1 MSSLPPLASR
11 PTDQPINSGSASP
24 AHTPYSILYTLT
36 AALCATWA
44 ATFALLTTH
53 NPLTRAITMG
63 ADLAK
68 EQALKAMPQ
77 ELAGVL
83 ALPVIQ
89 LINQYVGPYTLIGEA
104 FMGTW
109 AILLTLALPAA
120 FLLLGFIIVHGVLL
134 IGGAPGGW
142 KGTARAFLVN
152 HACADLATLAWAGL
166 LLTILNTRYSILSFS
181 LLLLAGL
188 LLIRLVAHSWLL
200 VSLAR
205 VHSLGALRIIFLGLP
220 SLLFA
225 LAVSSLITTALWA
238 WLVSDLALAA
248 LR

>member
-1 MSSLPPLASR
+1 VPLWC
-11 PTDQPINSGSASP
+11 
-24 AHTPYSILYTLT
+24 LV
-36 AALCATWA
+36 
-44 ATFALLTTH
+44 ALLVTWFLHLKLLLTH
-53 NPLTRAITMG
+53 NPLTRAITLG
-63 ADLAK
+63 TDLAK
-68 EQALKAMPQ
+68 EQALKAIPQ
-77 ELAGVL
+77 EWMGGLAQ
-83 ALPVIQ
+83 PVIQ
-89 LINQYVGPYTLIGEA
+89 LVNQYVGPYVLVGEA

-134 IGGAPGGW
+134 LGGAPGGW

-166 LLTILNTRYSILSFS
+166 ILVLKLSFLS
-181 LLLLAGL
+181 QCLLLLAGL
-188 LLIRLVAHSWLL
+188 LLIRLIAHSWLL

-225 LAVSSLITTALWA
+225 LAVSSLVTTVLWT
-238 WLVSDLALAA
+238 WLVADLALAA

>member
-1 MSSLPPLASR
+1 MPPMSTCQLVNRPANPASFSLWYLVALPASWFLSL
-11 PTDQPINSGSASP
+11 Q
-24 AHTPYSILYTLT
+24 
-36 AALCATWA
+36 
-44 ATFALLTTH
+44 LLVTH
-53 NPLTRAITMG
+53 NPLTRAIALG

-68 EQALKAMPQ
+68 EQALKAIPQ
-77 ELAGVL
+77 EWMGGLAQ
-83 ALPVIQ
+83 PVIQ

-134 IGGAPGGW
+134 LGGAPGGW

-152 HACADLATLAWAGL
+152 HACADLATLAWASL

-181 LLLLAGL
+181 GLLLAGL
-188 LLIRLVAHSWLL
+188 LLIRLIAHSWLL
-200 VSLAR
+200 ISLAR

-225 LAVSSLITTALWA
+225 LAVSSLVTTALWT
-238 WLVSDLALAA
+238 WLIADLALAA